1 MIFLIKNSMDSKNF
15 AYIDES
21 GNSDLDAMKEGASN
35 YFIVSAVIVS
45 VTKERKLAQ
54 DAGAIRKKYFQS
66 GEIKSSSVG
75 NNKSR
80 RAKILNAI
88 NKLDFK
94 FYALCVN
101 KGRIKKTAGY
111 SSKNLF

>member
-1 MIFLIKNSMDSKNF
+1 MDSKNF

-45 VTKERKLAQ
+45 VTKERLLAQ
-54 DAGAIRKKYFQS
+54 DAGAIRKKYFHS
-66 GEIKSSSVG
+66 SELKSSIVG
-75 NNKSR
+75 TNKSR
-80 RAKILNAI
+80 SAKLLNAI
-88 NKLDFK
+88 NTLEFN
-94 FYALCVN
+94 FYALCVHH
-101 KGRIKKTAGY
+101 GRIKKTAGY